1 MFDYKNI
8 LKVKSVYKMQVLRD
22 W

>member
-8 LKVKSVYKMQVLRD
+8 LKVKSVYKMQSLRD